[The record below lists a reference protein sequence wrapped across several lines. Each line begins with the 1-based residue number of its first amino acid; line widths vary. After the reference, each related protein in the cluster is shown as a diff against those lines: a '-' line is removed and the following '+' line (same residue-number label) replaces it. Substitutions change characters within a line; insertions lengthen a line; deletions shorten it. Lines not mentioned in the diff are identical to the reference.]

1 MMSISENIQGIIDE
15 RIKPVE
21 NVYDDDFSYST
32 TTVIST
38 GMILS

>member
-1 MMSISENIQGIIDE
+1 MMSISKKIWRIIDE
-15 RIKPVE
+15 RIEPVE
-21 NVYDDDFSYST
+21 NVYDDDFSYTT